1 MKAYKN
7 EVKEDL
13 EPVMTG
19 GVTVTYNQ
27 SATDRTTQ
35 SPTHRLNS
43 TYDDAL
49 KKSKAELPGKVNKWR
64 SKANAKPESHT
75 TGKITFKQLMDRLNK
90 QFNPKKAGSN

>member
-19 GVTVTYNQ
+19 GVTVSYNQ

-35 SPTHRLNS
+35 SPIHRLNA
-43 TYDDAL
+43 TYDDAFN
-49 KKSKAELPGKVNKWR
+49 KFKAELPGKVNKWR
-64 SKANAKPESHT
+64 IKANAKPQVDT
-75 TGKITFKQLMDRLNK
+75 KGNITFKQLRDRLNR
-90 QFNPKKAGSN
+90 QFNPKKVSSK

>member
-19 GVTVTYNQ
+19 GVTVAYKQ
-27 SATDRTTQ
+27 SATDRTIQ

-49 KKSKAELPGKVNKWR
+49 NKFKAELPGTVNRWR
-64 SKANAKPESHT
+64 SKANAKPQVDT
-75 TGKITFKQLMDRLNK
+75 KGKITLKQLMDRLNK
-90 QFNPKKAGSN
+90 QFNPKKVGGN